1 MFASFCSYMG
11 TLLRQAYIASLLYAI
26 SFTSAALL
34 ITCMAFRG
42 CLQDLPRPWSQ
53 QKRGARR

>member
-1 MFASFCSYMG
+1 MG

-34 ITCMAFRG
+34 ITCIAFRG

-53 QKRGARR
+53 QKTGRPSMKTLS